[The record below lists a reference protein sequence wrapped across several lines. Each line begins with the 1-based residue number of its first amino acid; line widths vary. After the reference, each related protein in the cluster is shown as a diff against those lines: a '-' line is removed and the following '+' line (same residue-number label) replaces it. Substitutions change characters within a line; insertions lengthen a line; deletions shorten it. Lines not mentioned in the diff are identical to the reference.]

1 MEKADPLILKRKQ
14 PLKRQKNKC
23 LLIKGKMKFETVSGQ
38 TADGFRIKM
47 VKLAALWSQPFYF
60 PLTAAFQRILQ
71 PVV

>member
-1 MEKADPLILKRKQ
+1 
-14 PLKRQKNKC
+14 
-23 LLIKGKMKFETVSGQ
+23 MKFETVSGQ